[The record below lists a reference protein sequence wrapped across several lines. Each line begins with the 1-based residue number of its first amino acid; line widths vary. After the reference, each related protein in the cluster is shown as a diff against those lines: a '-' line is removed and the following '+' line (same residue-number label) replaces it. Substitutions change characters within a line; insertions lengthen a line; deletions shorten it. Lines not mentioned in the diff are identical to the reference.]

1 MFVDTL
7 TLGAPRRARLG
18 RHARGGDGLAAVLAM
33 VVAVVTAVL
42 RGAVTRQREI
52 EIPRFDD
59 LRLVGL
65 VSH

>member
-1 MFVDTL
+1 MDL
-7 TLGAPRRARLG
+7 LALGTAWRARQDG
-18 RHARGGDGLAAVLAM
+18 EARGGDGLAAVLAM
-33 VVAVVTAVL
+33 IVAVVTAVL